1 MIPHFLNLI
10 ICRLS
15 TWKIIPEL
23 FTPYVL
29 FDYDHSEGGTDLLSL
44 QQGNHTTYTSPS
56 DSSHHWASGQR
67 SPHPV
72 MPSMMPSLGF
82 LPVSDTKISDI
93 TQETMFESEEEVL
106 MFYYI
111 FNT

>member
-1 MIPHFLNLI
+1 MIPHFWNLI

-44 QQGNHTTYTSPS
+44 QQGNHTT
-56 DSSHHWASGQR
+56 
-67 SPHPV
+67 
-72 MPSMMPSLGF
+72 
-82 LPVSDTKISDI
+82 
-93 TQETMFESEEEVL
+93 
-106 MFYYI
+106 
-111 FNT
+111 